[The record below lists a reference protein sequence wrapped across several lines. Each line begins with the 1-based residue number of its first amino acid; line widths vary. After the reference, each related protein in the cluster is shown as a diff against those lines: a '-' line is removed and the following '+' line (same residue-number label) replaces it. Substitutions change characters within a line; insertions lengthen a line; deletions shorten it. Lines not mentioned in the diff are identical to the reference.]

1 MRLID
6 ADEFMKTVLRI
17 KRLNE
22 ERQLSD
28 IDLENEKINN
38 YETGQRETFD
48 LITENLDAQPTAY
61 DPNKVVKQLWDA
73 SFERFGCDTGMGGE
87 LVVNMDDAI
96 DIVKSGG
103 NADLLIDKA
112 KSKSGERIPYDGKWK

>member
-22 ERQLSD
+22 ECQLSD

-38 YETGQRETFD
+38 YETGHRETFD

-61 DPNKVVKQLWDA
+61 DPNKVVEQLEDLK
-73 SFERFGCDTGMGGE
+73 S
-87 LVVNMDDAI
+87 LVPVNRILD
-96 DIVKSGG
+96 DIVNEKQKELGM
-103 NADLLIDKA
+103 LIDYRKA
-112 KSKSGERIPYDGKWK
+112 IEIVKGGGLDG